1 MTSIVA
7 TPPTEV
13 SGSVFDRDAA
23 SQATVPG
30 QRIHYFDWL
39 RAIAVLGVVVYHT
52 FLPFARSTWLVRN
65 AEQSELLLGV
75 ALLFETFG
83 LAILFL
89 IAGVSVRFALQHRS
103 VRAFLVERA
112 KRLLVP
118 FVVGALVV
126 VPPTGYIIGL
136 HIGTVSG
143 SFLAFLMAYPG
154 TVLAYN
160 LTNVGLS
167 PQLLNNVGMHLW
179 FLGWLF
185 ICSAL
190 GLPIFAFFS
199 SAIGRSCVDALARL
213 ARWRGA
219 MLLLGVPVTLP
230 RLILYAVS
238 SADQGW
244 ALEAFAWYAI
254 IFVVGYL
261 LYTDDRFVAAA
272 RRDLGL
278 ALIVAV
284 VGSGSLLAAG
294 FVQWSAVP
302 QTYGPR
308 YFLMLSMVGITGWA
322 WTLTVLGVG
331 MRAGFMQVP
340 LPARAGEA
348 ALPTYVLHFPIVI
361 AISILVVQWP
371 LGVGAKILVNVLL
384 GVVASLL
391 VATALLRIS
400 LLRPLLG
407 VRRMRPNAVQQG
419 TPG

>member
-7 TPPTEV
+7 TPPTEL

-65 AEQSELLLGV
+65 AEQSDLLLAV
-75 ALLFETFG
+75 VLLFETFG

-89 IAGVSVRFALQHRS
+89 IAGVSARFALQHRS
-103 VRAFLVERA
+103 VRVYLGERA
-112 KRLLVP
+112 GRLLLP

-126 VPPTGYIIGL
+126 VPPTGYIIGR

-143 SFLAFLMAYPG
+143 SFLAYLMAHPS
-154 TVLAYN
+154 TVLAYTF
-160 LTNVGLS
+160 TNVGLS
-167 PQLLNNVGMHLW
+167 PELLTSVGMHLW

-190 GLPIFAFFS
+190 ALPTFAFLK

-230 RLILYAVS
+230 RLVLYALS

-254 IFVVGYL
+254 IFVVGCL

-284 VGSGSLLAAG
+284 VGSAALLAAD

-302 QTYGPR
+302 QTYGAK
-308 YFLMLSMVGITGWA
+308 YFLMLSLVGITGWA

-331 MRAGFMQVP
+331 MRAGFMQRP

-371 LGVGAKILVNVLL
+371 LGIGAKILVNGLL
-384 GVVASLL
+384 GVAASLL
-391 VATALLRIS
+391 VATALLMIS

-407 VRRMRPNAVQQG
+407 VRRLRPNAVQQG